1 MIRRWIRA
9 LERTWPVRP
18 FPAPPPVGRRRRTL
32 LRLEAVEDR
41 TLASVTAVEPPE
53 LVPAAT
59 EAHADSTT
67 PPTKPKSDDQSD
79 AGSSPSDHQTSVTA
93 SAAADMPVM
102 MAGGGWNTW
111 VGDAPVPSVNRH
123 EVVLSAQFNSALGT
137 ADESAASPKPTPAR
151 TEAGEHDA
159 PAATGLDAASQP
171 TAGPAQ
177 APTAGA
183 TASPSAGVTASPPS
197 SPSPGDST
205 VTTNSTTP
213 RAVRSG
219 EADGPVARL
228 RQVNSD
234 PVGPRV
240 NVTRSVRADGTVAR
254 TPNARPTAELSDGA
268 LLQRFVTDRDQTA
281 FSALVQ
287 RHGRLVL
294 NVCQRVLG
302 DFHAAQDASQA
313 TFMILARKAG
323 MLDRSTPL
331 GGWLYKVAYH
341 LALRSRAV
349 TAKQRLGE
357 RQAANEFDAPAAE
370 ASTPDL
376 DQRELHQVVREELAG
391 LPEKYRAP
399 LTLCYL
405 DGRSHAEAAR
415 EIGLPRGS
423 MAKRVGEG
431 LEYLRER
438 LLHRGLVL

>member
-9 LERTWPVRP
+9 LARTWPVRP
-18 FPAPPPVGRRRRTL
+18 FPAPPAAGRCPRTL

-41 TLASVTAVEPPE
+41 TLASVTAVDQPDP
-53 LVPAAT
+53 VPTPA
-59 EAHADSTT
+59 EARVGSTT
-67 PPTKPKSDDQSD
+67 PPTKPKPDDQSD
-79 AGSSPSDHQTSVTA
+79 AGPSQSDQQAPITTSAVA
-93 SAAADMPVM
+93 HAPVM
-102 MAGGGWNTW
+102 MADGGWNTW
-111 VGDAPVPSVNRH
+111 VGDAPVPTVNRH
-123 EVVLSAQFNSALGT
+123 EVVLGAQFKSGLDV
-137 ADESAASPKPTPAR
+137 ADEAAPAPKPTPGRAP
-151 TEAGEHDA
+151 AGEHDA
-159 PAATGLDAASQP
+159 PATTGLDAPDQP
-171 TAGPAQ
+171 AAGPAQ
-177 APTAGA
+177 ARAVEAAAG
-183 TASPSAGVTASPPS
+183 PGAGVPATPPS
-197 SPSPGDST
+197 SPTPDAAT
-205 VTTNSTTP
+205 VKTNSTGP
-213 RAVRSG
+213 RAERSG
-219 EADGPVARL
+219 DADGPGVRL
-228 RQVNSD
+228 RQANAD
-234 PVGPRV
+234 AAGTRA
-240 NVTRSVRADGTVAR
+240 VTSRSVRADGTVA
-254 TPNARPTAELSDGA
+254 PASNARQVGELSDGA
-268 LLQRFVTDRDQTA
+268 LLQRFAADRDQSA
-281 FSALVQ
+281 FTALVQ

-313 TFMILARKAG
+313 TFMVLARKAG

-349 TAKQRLGE
+349 AARQRLGE
-357 RQAANEFDAPAAE
+357 REAANDFDAQTTE
-370 ASTPDL
+370 ASTPGL

-431 LEYLRER
+431 LEFLRER